1 MDALRHFNAFQIR
14 EDYRRP
20 VIPLLIVFTAGLLCG
35 ERIFLPVLLSGGIIG
50 ICLAVLF
57 KRIVHRQTALFIPPA
72 LFFFLGWHVMT
83 GFSFPSFPAG
93 HVTRFAGETRWTI
106 TGRIIDEPASGPGR
120 RIFFVKPQFLEHGR
134 RLIRTAGNLR
144 VTIYGNNGPELACGA
159 MIHFQSRII
168 PITNFENPGRFDYKR
183 YMAFQKVFGLAY
195 TDADRVEVVSANA
208 ISGLRSMVASVRKD
222 IEKQI
227 EKSGNGVRIGILK
240 ALIIGDKR
248 DLDPDVREA
257 FARAGVSHLLA
268 ISGLHMGIVAGLI
281 FFALA
286 RIFAF
291 FPFLTGPGWVKKTAA
306 LFTLPGVVFY
316 GLLAGM
322 SPSTQRAVIMTTVFL
337 MALVAGRRHQLINS
351 LALAALVI
359 LAVHPPSLFAVS
371 FQLSFAA
378 VFFIVLGM
386 DAVEGFLNGLK
397 NRWLKRSAAFILV
410 SFFAIAGTSPLTAHY
425 FNQVS
430 WIGLFTNCFMIPL
443 VGFAALPLGL
453 AGAAINGLFPDLSMM
468 FFKAGG
474 GILSLAFNIIEK
486 IAALPHVSVK
496 TVTPGLIETG
506 SCYALLLAGIM
517 AVKHKRFFFP
527 KDPESRPPTMPV
539 ALKIALSLAAV
550 AVIILIVDA
559 GYWVNRRFLHDD
571 LRVTALDVGQGN
583 AALVELPG
591 GKCMLIDGGG
601 FTGSSTFDVGKMI
614 VAPFLWRNKIGTVD
628 TVILTHP
635 DTDHLGGLVYIAE
648 HFHVKVVWSTGE
660 TVETEPFH
668 RFMRVVQKNQITMI
682 KNTRAAKERV
692 INGVRIE
699 TLYPPRGFP
708 DRKKVQP
715 WRNTNNNSLVTRFVL
730 GDISFLFPGDIE
742 AEGEREL
749 AVLSE
754 ENLASTV
761 LMAPHHGSRT
771 SSTAF
776 FLSMIKPEVVVVSTG
791 RHNRFG
797 CPCPDVLD
805 RYAALGAGIFRTDL
819 DGAVIMSTNGKS
831 LRVTTP
837 MAEE

>member
-1 MDALRHFNAFQIR
+1 
-14 EDYRRP
+14 
-20 VIPLLIVFTAGLLCG
+20 
-35 ERIFLPVLLSGGIIG
+35 
-50 ICLAVLF
+50 
-57 KRIVHRQTALFIPPA
+57 
-72 LFFFLGWHVMT
+72 
-83 GFSFPSFPAG
+83 
-93 HVTRFAGETRWTI
+93 
-106 TGRIIDEPASGPGR
+106 
-120 RIFFVKPQFLEHGR
+120 
-134 RLIRTAGNLR
+134 
-144 VTIYGNNGPELACGA
+144 
-159 MIHFQSRII
+159 
-168 PITNFENPGRFDYKR
+168 
-183 YMAFQKVFGLAY
+183 
-195 TDADRVEVVSANA
+195 
-208 ISGLRSMVASVRKD
+208 
-222 IEKQI
+222 
-227 EKSGNGVRIGILK
+227 
-240 ALIIGDKR
+240 
-248 DLDPDVREA
+248 
-257 FARAGVSHLLA
+257 
-268 ISGLHMGIVAGLI
+268 
-281 FFALA
+281 
-286 RIFAF
+286 
-291 FPFLTGPGWVKKTAA
+291 
-306 LFTLPGVVFY
+306 
-316 GLLAGM
+316 M

-378 VFFIVLGM
+378 VFFIILGM
-386 DAVEGFLNGLK
+386 NAVEGLLDRLE
-397 NRWLKRSAAFILV
+397 NRWFKRGAAFILV

-453 AGAAINGLFPDLSMM
+453 AGAALNGLFPDLSMIL
-468 FFKAGG
+468 FKTGG
-474 GILSLAFNIIEK
+474 DILSLAFNIIEK

-506 SCYALLLAGIM
+506 CCYALLVAGIM
-517 AVKHKRFFFP
+517 VVKHNRFFFP
-527 KDPESRPPTMPV
+527 EGSGPRPPAMPV
-539 ALKIALSLAAV
+539 ALKIALPLAAM

-559 GYWVNRRFLHDD
+559 GYWINRRFLHDD

-583 AALVELPG
+583 AALVEFPG

-648 HFHVKVVWSTGE
+648 HFHVKTVWSTGE
-660 TVETEPFH
+660 AVETEHFQ
-668 RFMRVVQKNQITMI
+668 RFMRVAQKNQINMI
-682 KNTRAAKERV
+682 KNTRPAQDRV

-699 TLYPPRGFP
+699 TLYPPRDFL
-708 DRKKVQP
+708 DQKKVQP

-754 ENLASTV
+754 KKLASTV

-771 SSTAF
+771 SNTAF
-776 FLSMIKPEVVVVSTG
+776 FLSLVKPDVVVVSAG
-791 RHNRFG
+791 RYNRFG
-797 CPCPDVLD
+797 YPCPDVLD
-805 RYAALGAGIFRTDL
+805 RYAALGADVFRTGL
-819 DGAVIMSTNGKS
+819 DGAVVMSTNGKS